1 MKGKEKCNIIEW
13 TIVVFASIAIGILTF
28 LVTHFVTKKIKKE
41 AMEKKH
47 SL

>member
-1 MKGKEKCNIIEW
+1 MGGKACNMIEW
-13 TIVVFASIAIGILTF
+13 TIAVFGSIAIGIVTF

>member
-1 MKGKEKCNIIEW
+1 MKEEKACNIIEW
-13 TIVVFASIAIGILTF
+13 TMTVFFSIAIGIVTF
-28 LVTHFVTKKIKKE
+28 LVTHFVTEKIKKE